1 MKQIFLFLIYI
12 SVVFSQDIFPNYP
25 VRLIDNK
32 QTTLHQI
39 TNEVTFVSFWAT
51 WCIPC
56 IKEIDKINL
65 FIKEYDNVSVI
76 LINEDRVG
84 EIPKV
89 KRLIKT
95 RKYPLDE
102 QYNIVLDFD
111 QKLSRLFSAQPIP
124 LTLILK
130 KNKIIFRKRGFNVGD
145 EIQMK
150 KIIERALNE

>member
-1 MKQIFLFLIYI
+1 M
-12 SVVFSQDIFPNYP
+12 
-25 VRLIDNK
+25 
-32 QTTLHQI
+32 
-39 TNEVTFVSFWAT
+39 
-51 WCIPC
+51 CIR
-56 IKEIDKINL
+56 DR
-65 FIKEYDNVSVI
+65 FIKEYDDVSVI

-130 KNKIIFRKRGFNVGD
+130 NNKIIFRKRGFNVGD

-150 KIIERALNE
+150 KIIEGALNE

>member
-1 MKQIFLFLIYI
+1 MKKAILFSIFI
-12 SVVFSQDIFPNYP
+12 SFIFSQDIFPNYP

-32 QTTLHQI
+32 QTTLHEL
-39 TNEVTFVSFWAT
+39 TNDVTFVSFWAT

-65 FIKEYDNVSVI
+65 FIKDYDNVSVV

-84 EIPKV
+84 EIPKI

-95 RKYPLDE
+95 RKYPLDS

-130 KNKIIFRKRGFNVGD
+130 NNNIIFRKRGFNIGD
-145 EIQMK
+145 EIEMK
-150 KIIERALNE
+150 RIIEGVLNE

>member
-65 FIKEYDNVSVI
+65 FIKEYDDVSVI

-111 QKLSRLFSAQPIP
+111 QRLSRLFSAQPIP
-124 LTLILK
+124 LT
-130 KNKIIFRKRGFNVGD
+130 
-145 EIQMK
+145 
-150 KIIERALNE
+150 